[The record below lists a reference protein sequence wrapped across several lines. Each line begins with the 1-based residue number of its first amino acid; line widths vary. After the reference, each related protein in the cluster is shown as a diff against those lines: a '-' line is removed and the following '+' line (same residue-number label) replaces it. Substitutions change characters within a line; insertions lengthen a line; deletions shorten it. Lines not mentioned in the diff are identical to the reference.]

1 MLSFWSFSFMNT
13 ATTKAEALE
22 VEARSLN
29 WIKCTFSRFL
39 EFNSHRRKK
48 KKHNKDT
55 HKKTSDRT
63 THSAFRKY

>member
-29 WIKCTFSRFL
+29 WINL
-39 EFNSHRRKK
+39 PLVGSHRKRKK
-48 KKHNKDT
+48 KTTTKT